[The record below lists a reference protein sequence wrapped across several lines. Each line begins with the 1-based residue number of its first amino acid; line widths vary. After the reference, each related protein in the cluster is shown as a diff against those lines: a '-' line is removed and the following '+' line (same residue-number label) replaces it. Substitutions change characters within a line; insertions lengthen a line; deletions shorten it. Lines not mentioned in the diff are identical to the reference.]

1 MSRFFVGYS
10 KKVMV
15 SYTREILIKSIVAS
29 EMVNRNGENY
39 HKDLKDLY
47 HKWEH
52 ESSENLCKKY
62 NEINMTNLNLSSL
75 IP

>member
-1 MSRFFVGYS
+1 MLKFFVGYNR
-10 KKVMV
+10 KVMV
-15 SYTREILIKSIVAS
+15 SYTREMLIKSIVAS
-29 EMVNRNGENY
+29 QMVGISGENY

-62 NEINMTNLNLSSL
+62 NEINMTNINLSSL
-75 IP
+75 KP